1 MKVLKAYRF
10 KLKPTPEAET
20 LLYRM
25 AGCGRLVYNKSLET
39 ILDIARQHLGVEGD
53 RKALYKALNGLAPR
67 ERIELSKHFPSSA
80 GLNKLATQWKKQP
93 DLAFLKEAYTDNLQQ
108 RQRDLRD
115 KAVKDWCSG
124 KRGFPVFRTK
134 RLAHHST
141 LRFVNF
147 PKYCVLEGRRIK
159 LPNKL
164 GWVRMYQSRAIE
176 GEPRNATVSL
186 DACGNWH
193 VAIMCSVEI
202 EPTRLPD
209 QGAVGIDMGIAK
221 NMTLSDG
228 MAFAGVHSFAA
239 AQSRLA
245 GAQRKLKNKQRGSI
259 NWKKQKRKIARIHQ
273 RISDVRRDYQ
283 HKATTTIS
291 NNHAMVAVEDL
302 RVANMSKSARG
313 TVAEPGRNVR
323 QKTGLNRSILDQ
335 GWAEI
340 RRQLE
345 YKMVWSGGLFVT
357 VPPHHTSQT
366 CPACGH
372 TSADNRKTQAKF
384 LCIHCGY
391 AENAD
396 VVGAINVLH
405 RGLDLLEAS
414 NQQDLQGGTTPEAP
428 VK

>member
-10 KLKPTPEAET
+10 KLKPTPEAEA

-25 AGCGRLVYNKSLET
+25 AGCGRLAYNKSLE
-39 ILDIARQHLGVEGD
+39 IMLDIVRKELAFEGD
-53 RKALYKALNGLAPR
+53 RKSLYKVLNDLPPK
-67 ERIELSKHFPSSA
+67 ERIALAKRFPSSA
-80 GLNKLATQWKKQP
+80 GLNKQLTQWKKEP
-93 DLAFLKEAYTDNLQQ
+93 DFAFLKEAYTDNLQQ

-115 KAVKDWCSG
+115 KAIKDWCSG

-134 RLAHHST
+134 RIAHHST
-141 LRFVNF
+141 MRFVNF
-147 PKYCVLEGRRIK
+147 PKYCALDQRRIK

-164 GWVRMYQSRAIE
+164 GWVRMYQSRVIE

-193 VAIMCSVEI
+193 VAIMCAVDI
-202 EPTRLPD
+202 EPIRAPD
-209 QGAVGIDMGIAK
+209 QGAVGVDMGIAK

-228 MAFAGVHSFAA
+228 TTFSGVRSFATSKNQLA
-239 AQSRLA
+239 AS
-245 GAQRKLKNKQRGSI
+245 QRKLKHKERGSA

-273 RISDVRRDYQ
+273 RIADIRRDYQ
-283 HKATTTIS
+283 HKATTTIC

-302 RVANMSKSARG
+302 RVTNMSKSARG
-313 TVAEPGRNVR
+313 TVAQPGRNVR
-323 QKTGLNRSILDQ
+323 QKSGLNRSILDQ
-335 GWAEI
+335 GWYEI

-345 YKMVWSGGLFVT
+345 YKMSWSGGIFVA

-366 CPACGH
+366 CPACLYK
-372 TSADNRKTQAKF
+372 SADNRKSQASF
-384 LCIHCGY
+384 LCTHCGY

-414 NQQDLQGGTTPEAP
+414 NQ
-428 VK
+428 

>member
-10 KLKPTPEAET
+10 KLNPTPEAET

-25 AGCGRLVYNKSLET
+25 AGCGRVVYNKSLELM
-39 ILDIARQHLGVEGD
+39 LDIAQRQLGADGD
-53 RKALYKALNGLAPR
+53 RKALYKQLNDLAPR
-67 ERIELSKHFPSSA
+67 ERIELAKHFPSSA
-80 GLNKLATQWKKQP
+80 GLNKLVTQWKRQEG
-93 DLAFLKEAYTDNLQQ
+93 LAFLKEAYTDNLQQ

-124 KRGFPVFRTK
+124 KRGFPVFRAK
-134 RLAHHST
+134 RIAHHST
-141 LRFVNF
+141 MRFVNF
-147 PKYCVLEGRRIK
+147 PKYCALDHRRIK

-164 GWVRMYQSRAIE
+164 GWLKMRQSRVIE

-193 VAIMCSVEI
+193 VAVMCSVEV
-202 EPTRLPD
+202 EPTRAPD

-228 MAFAGVHSFAA
+228 TAFAGVRSFAA
-239 AQSRLA
+239 MQGRLA
-245 GAQRKLKNKQRGSI
+245 TAQRKLKNKKRGSA
-259 NWKKQKRKIARIHQ
+259 NWKKQRRKVSRIHQ
-273 RISDVRRDYQ
+273 RIADVRRDYQ

-313 TVAEPGRNVR
+313 TVAQPGRNVR
-323 QKTGLNRSILDQ
+323 QKAGLNRSILDQ
-335 GWAEI
+335 GWYEI

-345 YKMVWSGGLFVT
+345 YKMSWTGGLFVA
-357 VPPHHTSQT
+357 VAPHYTSQT
-366 CPACGH
+366 CPACLYK
-372 TSADNRKTQAKF
+372 SADNRKTQAAF
-384 LCIHCGY
+384 LCTHCGF

-405 RGLDLLEAS
+405 RGLDLLGPRTS
-414 NQQDLQGGTTPEAP
+414 KT
-428 VK
+428 